1 MMTEVLSKGDLKAR
15 AEMLLMG
22 HVIQVTDEVNQKYI
36 VDYVSRV
43 LANVGNSEP
52 VKSDEIWEKAF
63 EFISNKEK
71 TKVIGLSLNT
81 IMNEMVVLTLIFKDF
96 NEELFDIEDPKGV
109 FCYCYNYTYP
119 DCSELGYSFFKQDK
133 STHKLHRIG

>member
-1 MMTEVLSKGDLKAR
+1 MMTEVLSKGELNAR

-52 VKSDEIWEKAF
+52 VKSDEIWEEAF

-71 TKVIGLSLNT
+71 TKVIGISLNT
-81 IMNEMVVLTLIFKDF
+81 IMNEMVVLTLIFKDTG
-96 NEELFDIEDPKGV
+96 EIFDIEDPNGV
-109 FCYCYNYTYP
+109 LCYCYNYTYP
-119 DCSELGYSFFKQDK
+119 DCSELGYCFFEQDK

>member
-1 MMTEVLSKGDLKAR
+1 MMTEVLSKGDLNAR
-15 AEMLLMG
+15 AEMLLNG

-81 IMNEMVVLTLIFKDF
+81 IMNEMVVLTLIFKD
-96 NEELFDIEDPKGV
+96 EGEVFDIEDENGV
-109 FCYCYNYTYP
+109 FCYCYNYTYS
-119 DCSELGYSFFKQDK
+119 DCSELGYCFFEYDK